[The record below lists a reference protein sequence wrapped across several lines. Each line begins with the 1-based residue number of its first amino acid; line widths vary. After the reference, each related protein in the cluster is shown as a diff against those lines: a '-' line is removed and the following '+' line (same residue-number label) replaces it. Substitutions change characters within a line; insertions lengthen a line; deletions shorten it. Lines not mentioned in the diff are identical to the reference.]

1 MRPCPEVVNLSNLK
15 LKMNIQEEHDIDN
28 KKINCFFALLSC
40 CTSTNL
46 SSLSRNPSITNHEFK
61 VAQINNKQSS
71 QLTNMERHSTG
82 SFPSIESIP
91 TGKQVN
97 KMGTKKN
104 NIKLFKRRLLFVPEQ

>member
-1 MRPCPEVVNLSNLK
+1 MKVNPCPEAIYLNFLK
-15 LKMNIQEEHDIDN
+15 TKMNPIQEEHDNDN
-28 KKINCFFALLSC
+28 KKNNCFFALLSC

-71 QLTNMERHSTG
+71 QITNMERHSTG

-91 TGKQVN
+91 TGKQLKN
-97 KMGTKKN
+97 TKQMWGGVKY
-104 NIKLFKRRLLFVPEQ
+104 